1 MQIEVIHN
9 PSQETLEN
17 MNVNSWP
24 IWEKEVSEFP
34 WTYDMKEICYIL
46 EGKVTVTP
54 DGGDAVTVSAGDMV
68 TFPQGMSCFWEIHED
83 IRKHF
88 QFS

>member
-1 MQIEVIHN
+1 MKIEVIHN
-9 PSQETLEN
+9 PTQETLDK

-24 IWEKEVSEFP
+24 IWEKEASAFP

-54 DGGDAVTVSAGDMV
+54 DDGIALTVGAGDMV
-68 TFPQGMSCFWEIHED
+68 TFPQGMSCFWEIHDD